1 MTSILLVGAFGQ
13 DNPGDDAL
21 LEAFLESLEGPDI
34 TVATRRPGETRARFG
49 CRTIDVDGASVLR
62 ELPRSD
68 IVVAAGGTIFKQL
81 HPDVGRP
88 EQDLLR
94 RALLL
99 VSTAKTM
106 GKLVGLV
113 GVGAGR
119 IEGASARAMVRAIVR
134 RSDLLVLRDEE
145 SADVLA
151 EAGAPGPFRI
161 GADPAWALLRDPHR
175 ERPRAEAVI
184 VALSHVAGDGGL
196 AGQLAC
202 ALLPIVERGL
212 RVELQPWQ
220 GKGPASDDLRLA
232 REVRGLLEGRVKII
246 GRPPDLRQARSLFA
260 RRLAVIGL
268 RHHSLVAAAASRTPF
283 VGFAHEPKIAGIC
296 RRMSQPSVSV
306 GCAPGELEEAFS
318 CAIEGSGPD
327 LGAVEEQIQLAEES
341 FGFLRLLDPDARA
354 GWLDDF
360 DGLPLYQPSCPR

>member
-21 LEAFLESLEGPDI
+21 LEAFLESLDAPDV
-34 TVATRRPGETRARFG
+34 TVATRTPDETRARFG
-49 CRTIDVDGASVLR
+49 CQTIDVDGASVLR
-62 ELPRSD
+62 GLTRSD
-68 IVVAAGGTIFKQL
+68 IVVAAGGTVFKQL
-81 HPDVGRP
+81 HPDAGRP
-88 EQDLLR
+88 EHDLLR

-106 GKLVGLV
+106 GKFVGLV

-119 IEGASARAMVRAIVR
+119 IEGASARAMLRAIVR
-134 RSDLLVLRDEE
+134 RADLLVLRDEE
-145 SADVLA
+145 SAVVLA

-175 ERPRAEAVI
+175 ERPRSDAVV
-184 VALSHVAGDGGL
+184 VALSHVAGDGRL
-196 AGQLAC
+196 AEHLAR
-202 ALLPIVERGL
+202 ALLPIVERGP

-220 GKGPASDDLRLA
+220 GKGPDGADARLA
-232 REVRGLLEGRVKII
+232 REVRGLLDGRVKII

-268 RHHSLVAAAASRTPF
+268 RHHSLIAAAASRTPF
-283 VGFAHEPKIAGIC
+283 VGLAHEPKLAGIC
-296 RRMSQPSVSV
+296 RRMSQPSVGV
-306 GCAPGELEEAFS
+306 GCAPSELDEAFS
-318 CAIEGSGPD
+318 CAVAGSGPD
-327 LGAVEEQIQLAEES
+327 LGAVEEQIRLAEES

-354 GWLDDF
+354 GWFDDF
-360 DGLPLYQPSCPR
+360 DGLPLYQPSCPP